1 MRIFVPCS
9 IINTTRANVIT
20 GQYQFL
26 QREKDDDELQQL
38 PSFPV
43 LSSSSDSDLNLS
55 PGIYKLLIT
64 DKQVIYSWIFCKLF
78 YIFRV

>member
-26 QREKDDDELQQL
+26 QRGKDDDELQQL

-64 DKQVIYSWIFCKLF
+64 DKQVIYNWIFL
-78 YIFRV
+78 